1 MFYIIH
7 HSSTAI
13 DTQWVPKREKLTL
26 SLFLH
31 FFSRGYVGGFQKYY
45 VIFEGGMSK
54 YLLFLIGVGRWSG
67 KGQKHPYV
75 I

>member
-1 MFYIIH
+1 MIFI
-7 HSSTAI
+7 
-13 DTQWVPKREKLTL
+13 
-26 SLFLH
+26 
-31 FFSRGYVGGFQKYY
+31 FFSFYGVGGFQKSY

-54 YLLFLIGVGRWSG
+54 YLLFLTRVGGWSG